1 MKGNAGMKAAEWSKV
16 VWLEIGDENPVRL
29 RISNSRQAAE
39 CLLERWP
46 RKNNRAYKH
55 AVMGCSRALKGLI
68 SDEIARIFLVEAA
81 KQANYTFTVTKNENS
96 MSALEA
102 EIAEITQQLLAD
114 ERAQFAAH

>member
-1 MKGNAGMKAAEWSKV
+1 MKAVEWSKV
-16 VWLEIGDENPVRL
+16 VWLEIGDEKPVRL

-81 KQANYTFTVTKNENS
+81 RQANYSFKVTKNENS
-96 MSALEA
+96 VSVLEA
-102 EIAEITQQLLAD
+102 EIAQITNELLSA
-114 ERAQFAAH
+114 ERAQLVH

>member
-1 MKGNAGMKAAEWSKV
+1 MKAAEWSKV
-16 VWLEIGDENPVRL
+16 VWLEIGDDNPARF

-68 SDEIARIFLVEAA
+68 SDEIARIFLMEAA
-81 KQANYTFTVTKNENS
+81 KSAGYTFTVTKNEKS
-96 MSALEA
+96 VTKLEA
-102 EIAEITQQLLAD
+102 EIAEITAQLLSA
-114 ERAQFAAH
+114 ERTPVAAH

>member
-1 MKGNAGMKAAEWSKV
+1 MKAAEWSKV
-16 VWLEIGDENPVRL
+16 VWLEIGDDNPVRL

-46 RKNNRAYKH
+46 HKNNKAYKH

-81 KQANYTFTVTKNENS
+81 KQANYAFTVTKNENS

-102 EIAEITQQLLAD
+102 EIAEITKQLLAD
-114 ERAQFAAH
+114 ERAQLAMH